1 MVEAVECPTLLM
13 NGYGEHNIQGIGDKH
28 VPLIHNVMN
37 TDLVIGVS
45 DQATDGLNAVF
56 NTDAGHHYLARRLG
70 VAPELVRSLRHFG
83 LSSIANIL
91 GAIKMAKH
99 GALGPDDA
107 IVTVATDGH
116 EMYQSELQRYL
127 KRRHNTGELTSEVA
141 AEIVGQHLI
150 GAGTEHVLDATARE
164 RERIFNLGYFTWVEQ
179 QGIALADFD
188 RRRSQAF
195 WRGLHDLV
203 PQWDEDLSLQS
214 RQRHG
219 RSRLTRDEEKRA
231 RMSTETLVKPYQQLR
246 KATLD
251 RDRGL
256 REKVMSLE
264 EAAELVHDGD
274 HVGIGGCTMSRTP
287 IAMIWALIRARKK
300 DLTISRS
307 ITSTEGDLLFASGV
321 SKHVITSWFTQG
333 IVWGVSKVMRHYTE
347 QKLARFD
354 EWSHMSIGLRY
365 RAGAMGIPF
374 MPSRSMIGSDVGKRV
389 GDEIKTMTCP
399 FTGEGIV
406 LLPALNPDVVLI
418 HVQRC
423 DAYGNA
429 QLDGLQFMD
438 IDMAMAANRVILTTE
453 RIVSNDQI
461 RRTPDLTRIPFF
473 TVEAVVEAPMGCAP
487 HECYGLY
494 EPFFSHMDDYAER
507 TSKDP
512 VKGCQQYLEEFYYA
526 PKSWPDYL
534 SKIGMEAVLDA
545 CRRGRSVHND

>member
-1 MVEAVECPTLLM
+1 MS
-13 NGYGEHNIQGIGDKH
+13 
-28 VPLIHNVMN
+28 
-37 TDLVIGVS
+37 TD
-45 DQATDGLNAVF
+45 
-56 NTDAGHHYLARRLG
+56 
-70 VAPELVRSLRHFG
+70 SLRGSDPSHQPPPQDRPA
-83 LSSIANIL
+83 S
-91 GAIKMAKH
+91 
-99 GALGPDDA
+99 
-107 IVTVATDGH
+107 
-116 EMYQSELQRYL
+116 
-127 KRRHNTGELTSEVA
+127 
-141 AEIVGQHLI
+141 AEGS
-150 GAGTEHVLDATARE
+150 DPR
-164 RERIFNLGYFTWVEQ
+164 
-179 QGIALADFD
+179 
-188 RRRSQAF
+188 
-195 WRGLHDLV
+195 
-203 PQWDEDLSLQS
+203 
-214 RQRHG
+214 
-219 RSRLTRDEEKRA
+219 
-231 RMSTETLVKPYQQLR
+231 LVKPYQQLR

-264 EAAELVHDGD
+264 EAAKLVRDGD

-300 DLTISRS
+300 GLTISRS

-321 SKHVITSWFTQG
+321 SEHVITSWFTQG

-347 QKLARFD
+347 NKLARFD

-365 RAGAMGIPF
+365 RAGAMGVPF

-399 FTGEGIV
+399 FTGEEIV

-494 EPFFSHMDDYAER
+494 EPFFSHLDEYAER

-534 SKIGMEAVLDA
+534 GKLGMDAVLDA